1 MRCGVELRF
10 VALFLAAALAAFG
23 AGGFAPARAQDAPPG
38 DAANGQR
45 VYIADGCF
53 TCHGRSGQGG
63 AFNGPAPSLA
73 KTEMPFDGF
82 KAQLRDPANDMPAYS
97 TAVLSD
103 QEIADMYAFVQSLPA
118 ARSAK
123 DISILNN

>member
-1 MRCGVELRF
+1 VGKNRTEREGRLGAQRWPRTCYNAHNTCG
-10 VALFLAAALAAFG
+10 G
-23 AGGFAPARAQDAPPG
+23 
-38 DAANGQR
+38 
-45 VYIADGCF
+45 Y
-53 TCHGRSGQGG
+53 
-63 AFNGPAPSLA
+63 
-73 KTEMPFDGF
+73 DGF

-103 QEIADMYAFVQSLPA
+103 QEIADMYAYVQSLPG

>member
-1 MRCGVELRF
+1 MKYFYHLATPAF
-10 VALFLAAALAAFG
+10 AAAALGLG
-23 AGGFAPARAQDAPPG
+23 ALSAMQAQETPPG
-38 DAANGQR
+38 DAMNGKLLYL
-45 VYIADGCF
+45 VDGCF

-82 KAQLRDPANDMPAYS
+82 KAQLREPANDMPAYS

-103 QEIADMYAFVQSLPA
+103 QGIADMYTFVQSLPA
-118 ARSAK
+118 VRSAK